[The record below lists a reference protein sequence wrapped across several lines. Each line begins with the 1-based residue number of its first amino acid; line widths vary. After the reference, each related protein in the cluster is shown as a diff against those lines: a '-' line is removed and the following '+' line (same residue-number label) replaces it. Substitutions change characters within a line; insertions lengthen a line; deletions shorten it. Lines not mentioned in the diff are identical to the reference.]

1 MKKTSYHFIFL
12 FGTMLAAP
20 LSSACAA
27 PDPPPADAK
36 SKVAEPS
43 DLVSLRRSWQQAKA
57 QAAQPIDRKYAAS
70 LEALKLRYTKA
81 GDLTSALA
89 VDGEIKALQASAA
102 AEAGVPKPAEKA
114 ASNQESM
121 RAVERALLS
130 GKWNWF
136 GSREPKGLPAL
147 KVVFL
152 PKGKIQCQVAI
163 HWEMVD
169 ATKFKV
175 WHNPTRFWLFEMDP
189 GLNLARTIAGGEEG
203 LLDEPKSLQL
213 LP

>member
-1 MKKTSYHFIFL
+1 MKNTSYHFILL

-27 PDPPPADAK
+27 PDPPPAVEK

-43 DLVSLRRSWQQAKA
+43 DLVALRRGWQQAKA

-89 VDGEIKALQASAA
+89 VDSEIKALEASAA
-102 AEAGVPKPAEKA
+102 SAAVPKPMDKA
-114 ASNQESM
+114 ASSHESM
-121 RAVERALLS
+121 RALERALLS

-136 GSREPKGLPAL
+136 TSRDPKGTPAL
-147 KVVFL
+147 KVGFL
-152 PKGKIQCQVAI
+152 PKGKIQCSIAI
-163 HWEMVD
+163 KWEMVD

-175 WHNPTRFWLFEMDP
+175 WNTPTGFWLFEMDA
-189 GLNLARTIAGGEEG
+189 GLTVARTIAGGEEG
-203 LLDEPKSLQL
+203 LLDQPKCLQL